1 MMKPLIFFL
10 AGILFSAYLHAQ
22 LPAYLPADGLVG
34 WWPFN
39 GNAND
44 ESGNG
49 NDGVVN
55 GAVLTGDR
63 FGTEHSAFSFDGVSS
78 RINLLSPILF
88 LDNSF
93 TINLYCLAFEFGA
106 STNEGYSYIFGSPL
120 AGGTNDQGFRF
131 GTNSTL
137 NTFTATIGDFSIND
151 YYLIG
156 NIQNFNQEWQQLT
169 MVLNRENF
177 TFSFYI
183 NSNLVQSVAVSSN
196 FGTTDS
202 GQLPTIGALHSDNGT
217 FHLFNGLIDD
227 ISIYNRALSPQE
239 ITALYTGIPAGNGG
253 GSGTAST
260 NLPAAISYQAVAR
273 DAHGQPLSNSNLQL
287 RFTLLA
293 DSLNGASE
301 YVETHALT
309 TNALGLFT
317 TAFGSG
323 TPVTNTFAAINWAS
337 GNKYLKVELDAGAG
351 YVDMGT
357 QQLLS
362 VPFALRS
369 QSAGEI
375 ENNALPIF
383 PNNAAAIAGGLNA
396 GKMYRTA
403 TGDLKV
409 VY

>member
-1 MMKPLIFFL
+1 MKSLMTL
-10 AGILFSAYLHAQ
+10 VTGILFFSSLHSQ

-49 NDGVVN
+49 NDGTVTGATLTSDRN
-55 GAVLTGDR
+55 GNTN
-63 FGTEHSAFSFDGVSS
+63 SAYSFDGVNDFISATRNYQFNNEISISCWFKENETNEQVQIIGCWDNPLSGGENRLITLYLNSDITKGDIVTTMNQINVSAITPNTLLSWHNVSMVYDGQELKLYQDGDMVSS
-78 RINLLSPILF
+78 SPSAANFRIN
-88 LDNSF
+88 
-93 TINLYCLAFEFGA
+93 
-106 STNEGYSYIFGSPL
+106 
-120 AGGTNDQGFRF
+120 
-131 GTNSTL
+131 
-137 NTFTATIGDFSIND
+137 
-151 YYLIG
+151 
-156 NIQNFNQEWQQLT
+156 QNPFW
-169 MVLNRENF
+169 
-177 TFSFYI
+177 I
-183 NSNLVQSVAVSSN
+183 
-196 FGTTDS
+196 
-202 GQLPTIGALHSDNGT
+202 IGAEAYLNGYGY
-217 FHLFNGLIDD
+217 FMQGDIDD
-227 ISIYNRALSPQE
+227 IAIYNRALSPQE

-253 GSGTAST
+253 GSGTASA

-273 DAHGQPLSNSNLQL
+273 DAQGQPMSDANVQI

-301 YVETHALT
+301 YVEEHTLT

-323 TPVTNTFAAINWAS
+323 NPVASTFADINWAA
-337 GNKYLKVELDAGAG
+337 GNKYLKVELDSGSG
-351 YVDMGT
+351 FVDIGT

-369 QSAGEI
+369 KSAGEI
-375 ENNALPIF
+375 ENDSLPVY
-383 PNNAAAIAGGLNA
+383 PDNAAALAGGLIA

>member
-1 MMKPLIFFL
+1 MKSLMTL
-10 AGILFSAYLHAQ
+10 VTGILFFSSLHSQ
-22 LPAYLPADGLVG
+22 LPAYLPANGLVG

-78 RINLLSPILF
+78 RINLLSPISF

-93 TINLYCLAFEFGA
+93 TINLYCLAYDFGA
-106 STNEGYSYIFGSPL
+106 FTNEGYSYIFGSPL
-120 AGGTNDQGFRF
+120 AGGSNDQGFRF

-169 MVLNRENF
+169 MVLNRENL

-183 NSNLVQSVAVSSN
+183 NSNLVQSVAVSTN
-196 FGTTDS
+196 FGNTDS

-227 ISIYNRALSPQE
+227 IAIYNRALSPQE
-239 ITALYTGIPAGNGG
+239 ITALYSGIPAGNGG
-253 GSGTAST
+253 GSSTAST
-260 NLPAAISYQAVAR
+260 NVPAAISYQAIAR
-273 DAHGQPLSNSNLQL
+273 DAQGQPMSDANVQI

-293 DSLNGASE
+293 DSLNGSSE
-301 YVETHALT
+301 YVEEHTLT

-323 TPVTNTFAAINWAS
+323 NPVASTFADINWAA
-337 GNKYLKVELDAGAG
+337 GNKYLKVELDSGSG
-351 YVDMGT
+351 FVDIGT

-369 QSAGEI
+369 KSAGEI
-375 ENNALPIF
+375 ENDSLPVY
-383 PNNAAAIAGGLNA
+383 PDNAAALAGGLTA